1 MKIDLSGKQA
11 LVTGST
17 AGIGLAI
24 ATGLAQA
31 GTGVIVNTILPGPT
45 RTKGALQMMAGLAA
59 ERGVSVEQVET
70 LFLKENRPS
79 TLLRRF
85 STPEEVASLS
95 VYAASRQANAT
106 TGSALRV
113 EGGIVGSIA

>member
-45 RTKGALQMMAGLAA
+45 RTKGALQMMAGIGRAGGNPVFEREPSLHAA
-59 ERGVSVEQVET
+59 PALLHSGRGGQSERVCGVA
-70 LFLKENRPS
+70 P
-79 TLLRRF
+79 
-85 STPEEVASLS
+85 
-95 VYAASRQANAT
+95 
-106 TGSALRV
+106 G
-113 EGGIVGSIA
+113 